1 MSKYSKLP
9 AQLQYGRDNES
20 EARKEYKKLMTTTHT
35 NFNLHA
41 SGLRVCTQHP
51 YIAASPDNIRSCKC
65 CEPGIVE
72 FKCPYKNRN
81 LHPRKVF
88 LDSSIGGTILEDG
101 TYTLSK
107 NHKYYFQVQGTMAA
121 VGIANCDL
129 VIFTLSSE
137 TGSDGGIFIVKDN
150 VISKTVQFYLK
161 WMLPIIFEEVQQ
173 NETGDQVQLE
183 ADIATL
189 AEVNE
194 LMKIDD
200 STLQANEI
208 INFEEINNRQS
219 DELVTLQGV
228 PLFNEDIESLADQGW
243 LTDNVIVM
251 GTRILLQQRGAPT
264 NIHMLESILYLSLS
278 ENMKL
283 GKTIEEASLK
293 ASAYVEDIIPNSF
306 LIVPICEHG
315 HWFALILASTS
326 IIVMDSL
333 SHSCGGIVTRN
344 DQIDL
349 LLNFIQVRFQLN
361 WLDTPRYAM
370 KVPQQANS
378 TDCGMYLLRNIAKC
392 LEPEIYECYIQDSSK
407 FCQMDHTALFN

>member
-35 NFNLHA
+35 NFNLRA
-41 SGLRVCTQHP
+41 SGLQVCTQHP

-72 FKCPYKNRN
+72 VKCPYKNRN
-81 LHPRKVF
+81 VHPRKAF
-88 LDSSIGGTILEDG
+88 LDSSIGVIILEDG
-101 TYTLSK
+101 TFTLSK

-121 VGIANCDL
+121 VGIAHCDL

-137 TGSDGGIFIVKDN
+137 TGSDGGIFIVKVPFSKEFWNN
-150 VISKTVQFYLK
+150 VISKTEQLYLK
-161 WMLPIIFEEVQQ
+161 WMLPLIFEEVQQ
-173 NETGDQVQLE
+173 NETGDQSQLE
-183 ADIATL
+183 ANIVKP

-200 STLQANEI
+200 STLKANEI
-208 INFEEINNRQS
+208 INSEEVNNRQS

-228 PLFNEDIESLADQGW
+228 PLFNEDIDSLADQGW

-251 GTRILLQQRGAPT
+251 GTRMLLQQRGAPA
-264 NIHMLESILYLSLS
+264 NIHTLESILYRSLS

-283 GKTIEEASLK
+283 GKIIEEARLK
-293 ASAYVEDIIPNSF
+293 ASAYVRDIPPNSV
-306 LIVPICEHG
+306 LIVPICEYG

-344 DQIDL
+344 YQIDL
-349 LLNFIQVRFQLN
+349 LLNFIQVRFQLT
-361 WLDTPRYAM
+361 WLDLPRYVM
-370 KVPQQANS
+370 MVPQQAKS
-378 TDCGMYLLRNIAKC
+378 TDCGMY
-392 LEPEIYECYIQDSSK
+392 CY
-407 FCQMDHTALFN
+407 